1 MEYTFKIGDNLER
14 FLPAENLV
22 DGEIL
27 FLRKSKSNYW
37 ISGEFKIFRRQ
48 DILDEFAIE
57 LEGTP

>member
-14 FLPAENLV
+14 FLPANL
-22 DGEIL
+22 GEGEVL

-37 ISGEFKIFRRQ
+37 ISGEFKIFRKQ

-57 LEGTP
+57 LEEHP